1 VSILTVALTG
11 GIATGKSVIAKAL
24 ADHACYV
31 QSADRVAH
39 DLMKPGRP
47 AWKRILSHFG
57 AGILNAD
64 RTVNRRLLGKIVFSN
79 EAERQYLNRLLH
91 PLVLLQKK
99 QTVRKLERSGTHR
112 IFVSEAALTIESGFA
127 SYFDKIVVVHCT
139 ERVQME
145 RLMKRDAI
153 TRSEARKKIRSQMPA
168 AEKIKQA
175 HYLIDT
181 SGSPAET
188 LDQAEH
194 LYRSLLSDFRKKEA
208 REKRGRASGRSRGR
222 QPKEGPRSRGAR

>member
-11 GIATGKSVIAKAL
+11 GIATGKSVIAKVL
-24 ADHACYV
+24 ADHGCYV

-39 DLMKPGRP
+39 DLMRPRRP

-79 EAERQYLNRLLH
+79 EAERQYLNRVLH

-99 QTVRKLERSGTHR
+99 QTLRKLERSGTHR

-139 ERVQME
+139 ERVQVE

-153 TRSEARKKIRSQMPA
+153 TRSEARKKIRTQMPA

-194 LYRSLLSDFRKKEA
+194 LYRSLLSDFRNKEA
-208 REKRGRASGRSRGR
+208 REKRGRASGPSRGR
-222 QPKEGPRSRGAR
+222 RPKEAPRSRGAR